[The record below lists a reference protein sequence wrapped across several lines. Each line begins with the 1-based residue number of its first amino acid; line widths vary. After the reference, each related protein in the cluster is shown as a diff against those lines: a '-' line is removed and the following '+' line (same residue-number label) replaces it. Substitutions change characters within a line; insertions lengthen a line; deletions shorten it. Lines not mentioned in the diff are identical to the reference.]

1 MATYRELHG
10 KAVKTVTTNPSDD
23 AAEGQIWFNS
33 TDNTFKSIVTSQ
45 AFSSTGVLNT
55 ARGWMGS
62 AGDKTAGIVFGGSIN
77 PYPIFTT
84 LTEEYNGTGWSVE
97 ATCPSAL
104 GGIGSAGVGTQT
116 AALQFGANG
125 GSGYTNNSAHYN
137 GSSWTAGGN
146 MNTTGRDRTGG
157 GIQTAAIGANAYIP
171 GSQAEP
177 NSETYNGSAWTAIS
191 GTGSARYEAMGFG
204 TQTAFATC
212 GGRNPPTTNLTAT
225 EEYDG
230 SSWTTG
236 GTLPQGTHKGQGAGT
251 QTAGTIAGGV
261 GAPYYPNYNYLSNK
275 VDYDGSTW
283 AISPATM
290 TTARAYY
297 GGDSANSN
305 PNFYTCGGTGP
316 SGLPYQSSSEE
327 FNVSANII
335 TSASWSSGGSL
346 NSARRGSGSGGI
358 KTAAYYAGGI
368 ESAASAKTETYDGTS
383 FSEVNDLGTARYGL
397 DTNMGTLTAGLVAGG
412 RGGGTTYG
420 NTEEWDGTN
429 WSEQTDLSTARRYT
443 GGFGTQTA
451 GVVFGGRTAPNA
463 KTTATEE
470 YNGSSWTTGGAM
482 NTTREYASGC
492 GVETAGLTLAGSPGT
507 ITDVEHYNGT
517 AWSEQSAAFPGQ
529 RSIFG
534 ISGAQTNALIFGGEP
549 PSSGTATAF
558 VYDGTS
564 FATSP
569 SMGTARSSVGSPG
582 PAGTSTS
589 AIAIGGYTSTNVT
602 TTEEFTG
609 ETTSVN
615 VKTLTQS

>member
-10 KAVKTVTTNPSDD
+10 KAVKTVTTNPTDD

-33 TDNTFKSIVTSQ
+33 TDNTFKSVVTLQS
-45 AFSSTGVLNT
+45 FSSTGVLNT

-297 GGDSANSN
+297 GGDSPSG

-316 SGLPYQSSSEE
+316 SGFPYQSSSEE

-335 TSASWSSGGSL
+335 TSSAWASGGALGSAGYNISGCGTQTAGLGFARYTAPNKNNGLTEEYDGSTWSEQGDLSTGRMDATGFGVQTAAVCAGGKQDPGSAVAGTEEYGGASWSSGEDL
-346 NSARRGSGSGGI
+346 PAARRGAAGIGILTAGIVCGGE
-358 KTAAYYAGGI
+358 APGI
-368 ESAASAKTETYDGTS
+368 TNTTLAYDGTDYS
-383 FSEVNDLGTARYGL
+383 SLPTLNTARTGARGS
-397 DTNMGTLTAGLVAGG
+397 GTSTAGLIC
-412 RGGGTTYG
+412 GGTTG
-420 NTEEWDGTN
+420 SIT
-429 WSEQTDLSTARRYT
+429 S
-443 GGFGTQTA
+443 
-451 GVVFGGRTAPNA
+451 
-463 KTTATEE
+463 ATEE
-470 YNGSSWTTGGAM
+470 YNGSAWSNGGSLLVALGAFGQSSNATQDNSIAFGGTSSSPLLATTFG
-482 NTTREYASGC
+482 Y
-492 GVETAGLTLAGSPGT
+492 
-507 ITDVEHYNGT
+507 DGT
-517 AWSEQSAAFPGQ
+517 AWSTRPNMSTARFKLA
-529 RSIFG
+529 
-534 ISGAQTNALIFGGEP
+534 GAGTEALGLAFGG
-549 PSSGTATAF
+549 T
-558 VYDGTS
+558 DGPT
-564 FATSP
+564 T
-569 SMGTARSSVGSPG
+569 GV
-582 PAGTSTS
+582 
-589 AIAIGGYTSTNVT
+589 TN
-602 TTEEFTG
+602 TEEFTG